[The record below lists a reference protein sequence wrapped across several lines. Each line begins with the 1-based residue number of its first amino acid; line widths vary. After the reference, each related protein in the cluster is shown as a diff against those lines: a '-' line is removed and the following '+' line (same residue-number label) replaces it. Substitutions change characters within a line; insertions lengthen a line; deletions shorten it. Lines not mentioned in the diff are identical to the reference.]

1 MFHSILPTSLKSRR
15 AAQKS
20 EMKSTDRWNKFQFE
34 IRNTNNKSHI
44 SIEFSCESAYVHM
57 LSPQSHCVRVMQTT
71 VRIQRELGTEC
82 AHTDTQTE
90 IRDDRVNVFG
100 YVLICFSFD
109 IERPQIFTILFG
121 SHQRRYQNQIEC
133 HKWQTH
139 LIQCEFCSRLV
150 PEIR

>member
-82 AHTDTQTE
+82 AHTHTQRPKYETTE
-90 IRDDRVNVFG
+90 WMCLVTYWYVFHLTLKGRKFLLYYLVVINDVTRTKSSVISGKRISFSVNF
-100 YVLICFSFD
+100 
-109 IERPQIFTILFG
+109 
-121 SHQRRYQNQIEC
+121 
-133 HKWQTH
+133 
-139 LIQCEFCSRLV
+139 V
-150 PEIR
+150 PG